1 MPTPPGRILAEVW
14 QEVSMSARRFFP
26 GLVILCL
33 APLGFAS
40 GLPKHVELE
49 VRLDQMLSSEIS
61 HSGDR
66 FSATLDRDVT
76 LGDKTVLK
84 KGASVQGVVREAE
97 STLNSSEPGEL
108 ELVLSSVASEGNNY
122 AVATNP
128 LRISGDPSGGAA
140 NGRDAVEQGAIGVIV
155 PRPSQNIPGMNV
167 AVGRPVAG
175 RQVILP
181 ARSK

>member
-1 MPTPPGRILAEVW
+1 
-14 QEVSMSARRFFP
+14 MSTRRFFL
-26 GLVILCL
+26 GLLILCL

-40 GLPKHVELE
+40 GLPKHVKLE

-76 LGDKTVLK
+76 LSDKTVLK

-97 STLNSSEPGEL
+97 SALNSPEPGGL

-122 AVATNP
+122 AVTTNP
-128 LRISGDPSGGAA
+128 LWISGDSSGGAA
-140 NGRDAVEQGAIGVIV
+140 NGRDAAEQGAIGVMV
-155 PRPSQNIPGMNV
+155 PRTSQNIPGTNV

-181 ARSK
+181 ARSKLTFVLTDSSSAKP

>member
-1 MPTPPGRILAEVW
+1 MPTP
-14 QEVSMSARRFFP
+14 
-26 GLVILCL
+26 GLLILCL
-33 APLGFAS
+33 APLDFAS
-40 GLPKHVELE
+40 SVPKHVKLE

-61 HSGDR
+61 HRGDR

-84 KGASVQGVVREAE
+84 KGASVQGVVRQAE
-97 STLNSSEPGEL
+97 STWNSPEPGEP

-128 LRISGDPSGGAA
+128 LWISGDQSGGAP
-140 NGRDAVEQGAIGVIV
+140 NGQDAAEQGAIGVMV
-155 PRPSQNIPGMNV
+155 PRPSQNIPGTNG

-181 ARSK
+181 ARSKLTFVLTDSSSAEP